1 MTDEEMEQYCI
12 DSGYGEIFQK
22 LSDDGFTK
30 ADIYRSVVNV
40 QKREEEEIK
49 NVSQRAIE
57 SFNFFTISNL
67 TDEEKIPPDFIVE
80 SLVPVGLTFISGAP
94 KLRKSFLALQLASA
108 VATGTKFLSF
118 NTKQCTV
125 CYFDL
130 EGSKSRISSR
140 SDKMG
145 IVMPDNLLISNTLEN
160 GIADGLIEKL
170 SIMLDNYKDIRL
182 IILDTYSRARGTF
195 KSYGANAYDSD
206 VQLLAPLQR
215 FAINRKIAVLC
226 VHHDKKGAGFCN
238 DTFERLS
245 GTMGISG
252 SCDSVINLIG
262 DGKRFDG
269 RATLEYCP
277 RDVKGGELKL
287 CFDDSSCSWKIS
299 EFTEENNPFVLW
311 VKNNIP
317 DKSKS
322 IFIPY
327 AEVYSETYHKYSE
340 KPHEAILKAVAENK
354 QLLFSQYDVAIQTG
368 VKSNDKRGIRIFR
381 V

>member
-1 MTDEEMEQYCI
+1 MTDNEKTDFCLLNMSSDEILKRLNDGCSI
-12 DSGYGEIFQK
+12 D
-22 LSDDGFTK
+22 D
-30 ADIYRSVVNV
+30 VC
-40 QKREEEEIK
+40 EEIK

-57 SFNFFTISNL
+57 NFNFFTISNL
-67 TDEEKIPPDFIVE
+67 TDEEKIPPEFIVE

-118 NTKQCTV
+118 NTKQCIV

-269 RATLEYCP
+269 KATLEYCP
-277 RDVKGGELKL
+277 RDVKGGELKI
-287 CFDDSSCSWKIS
+287 CFDECSCRWAIS
-299 EFTEENNPFVLW
+299 EHTEQSNPFVEW
-311 VKNNIP
+311 VKKNIP

-322 IFIPY
+322 CFFPY
-327 AEVYSETYHKYSE
+327 AEVYTEVYNRYSE
-340 KPHEAILKAVAENK
+340 KPHEAILKSVAESK
-354 QLLFSQYDVAIQTG
+354 QYLFAEYDVAIQTG
-368 VKSNDKRGIRIFR
+368 VKSNDKRGIRILKL
-381 V
+381 

>member
-1 MTDEEMEQYCI
+1 MNDKEKLDFCLLNVSPDEI
-12 DSGYGEIFQK
+12 SK
-22 LSDDGFTK
+22 LLNDGFSIDEICEIVK
-30 ADIYRSVVNV
+30 NIS
-40 QKREEEEIK
+40 QKTAEK
-49 NVSQRAIE
+49 
-57 SFNFFTISNL
+57 FNFFTVSNL
-67 TDEEKIPPDFIVE
+67 TEEEKTPPEFIVE

-108 VATGTKFLSF
+108 VATGTDFLTF
-118 NTKQCTV
+118 KTKQCTV

-140 SDKMG
+140 SNKMG
-145 IVMPDNLLISNTLEN
+145 IVTPDNLLISNTLEN
-160 GIADGLIEKL
+160 GIADGLIGQFSTL
-170 SIMLDNYKDIRL
+170 IDSRKDIRL

-195 KSYGANAYDSD
+195 KTYGANAYDSD

-215 FAINRKIAVLC
+215 FAIDKKIAILC
-226 VHHDKKGAGFCN
+226 IHHDKKGSGFCT

-262 DGKRFDG
+262 EGKRFDG

-287 CFDDSSCSWKIS
+287 CFDDISCRWKIS
-299 EFTEENNPFVLW
+299 ELSEENNPFVLW
-311 VKNNIP
+311 VKDNIP
-317 DKSKS
+317 EKSKS
-322 IFIPY
+322 LFVPY
-327 AEVYSETYHKYSE
+327 AEAYTCTYNRYSE

-354 QLLFSQYDVAIQTG
+354 QLLFSEYDIAIQTG
-368 VKSNDKRGIRIFR
+368 VKSNDKRGIRIFKL
-381 V
+381 

>member
-1 MTDEEMEQYCI
+1 MTDTDIE
-12 DSGYGEIFQK
+12 K
-22 LSDDGFTK
+22 LNLCLTKMPAAEVSKSLSNETLDDICTK
-30 ADIYRSVVNV
+30 IETD
-40 QKREEEEIK
+40 
-49 NVSQRAIE
+49 SQRVFE
-57 SFNFFTISNL
+57 SFNFFKVNEL
-67 TDEEKIPPDFIVE
+67 TDEERKPPEFIVE
-80 SLVPVGLTFISGAP
+80 SLIPIGLTFLSGAP

-108 VATGTKFLSF
+108 VATGTDFLKFK
-118 NTKQCTV
+118 TQQCTV

-145 IVMPDNLLISNTLEN
+145 IEMPDNLLITNTLEN
-160 GIADGLIEKL
+160 GIADGFVEHL
-170 SIMLDNYKDIRL
+170 SVLLESRPDIRL
-182 IILDTYSRARGTF
+182 IILDTYSRARGTV

-215 FAINRKIAVLC
+215 FAINHKIAILC
-226 VHHDKKGAGFCN
+226 IHHDKKNSNFCS

-269 RATLEYCP
+269 KATLEYTP

-287 CFDDSSCSWKIS
+287 YFDESSCRWAIS
-299 EFTEENNPFVLW
+299 EQTTQNNPFIGW

-317 DKSKS
+317 DKGKS
-322 IFIPY
+322 LFVPY
-327 AEVYSETYHKYSE
+327 AELYKCVYNRYSER
-340 KPHEAILKAVAENK
+340 PHDAILKAVAESK
-354 QLLFSQYDVAIQTG
+354 QSLFSTYDVAIQTG
-368 VKSNDKRGIRIFR
+368 VKSNDKRGIRILKL
-381 V
+381 

>member
-1 MTDEEMEQYCI
+1 MTDNEKLNFCLQNVSS
-12 DSGYGEIFQK
+12 DEITK
-22 LSDDGFTK
+22 LLNDGFSID
-30 ADIYRSVVNV
+30 DICEAV
-40 QKREEEEIK
+40 K
-49 NVSQRAIE
+49 NVSQRTVE

-67 TDEEKIPPDFIVE
+67 TDEEKIPPEFIVD

-108 VATGTKFLSF
+108 VATGTDFLTF
-118 NTKQCTV
+118 KTKQCTV

-160 GIADGLIEKL
+160 GIADGLIEQL
-170 SIMLDNYKDIRL
+170 SALIDNRQDIRL

-195 KSYGANAYDSD
+195 KTYGANAYDSD
-206 VQLLAPLQR
+206 VQLLSPLQR
-215 FAINRKIAVLC
+215 FAINKKIAVLC

-252 SCDSVINLIG
+252 SCDSVLNLIG

-287 CFDDSSCSWKIS
+287 CFDDSSCRWKIS

-311 VKNNIP
+311 VKDNIP

-327 AEVYSETYHKYSE
+327 AEAYSGAYHKYSE

-354 QLLFSQYDVAIQTG
+354 QLLFSEYDVAIQTG

>member
-1 MTDEEMEQYCI
+1 MTDNEKFDFCLLNMSSEEI
-12 DSGYGEIFQK
+12 SR
-22 LSDDGFTK
+22 LLNDGFSID
-30 ADIYRSVVNV
+30 DICEAV
-40 QKREEEEIK
+40 K
-49 NVSQRAIE
+49 NVSQRTVE

-67 TDEEKIPPDFIVE
+67 TDEEKIPPEFIVE

-108 VATGTKFLSF
+108 VATGTDFLSF
-118 NTKQCTV
+118 KTKQCTV

-160 GIADGLIEKL
+160 GIADGLIEQL
-170 SIMLDNYKDIRL
+170 SALIDNRQDIRL

-195 KSYGANAYDSD
+195 KTYGANAYDSD
-206 VQLLAPLQR
+206 VQLLSPLQR
-215 FAINRKIAVLC
+215 FAINKKIAVLC
-226 VHHDKKGAGFCN
+226 VHHDKKGAGLCN

-252 SCDSVINLIG
+252 SCDSVLNLIG

-287 CFDDSSCSWKIS
+287 CFDDSSCRWKIS

-311 VKNNIP
+311 VKDNIP

-327 AEVYSETYHKYSE
+327 AEAYSGAYHKYSE

-354 QLLFSQYDVAIQTG
+354 QLLFSEYDVAIQTG